1 MSYVVTNL
9 VIGILSVCIIY
20 QWAGKIAKAPNP
32 TDIPEGFIYALT
44 YDVAVNLINDD
55 QLWSALIFVVIIICT
70 GFIATV
76 CVC

>member
-20 QWAGKIAKAPNP
+20 QWTGQTNKGPI
-32 TDIPEGFIYALT
+32 DIPEGFIYALT
-44 YDVAVNLINDD
+44 YDVAVSRIGNDN
-55 QLWSALIFVVIIICT
+55 QLWSALIFLAIICT
-70 GFIATV
+70 GFIAMV